1 MLPENITAIIA
12 RNERWSG
19 EAASEPYEAGWAHE
33 AVFFIRA
40 LKAPLGR
47 AARGWVEISPDGMH
61 WVREGT
67 EFQMPSDLDSIAAAR
82 ISHFGNWLRVA
93 ARFDEGAECT
103 VLVTLH
109 LKA

>member
-1 MLPENITAIIA
+1 MLPENITAIVA

-19 EAASEPYEAGWAHE
+19 HAASEPYEAGWAHE

-40 LKAPLGR
+40 LKDVQGIQPKVR
-47 AARGWVEISPDGMH
+47 VEMSPDGMR
-61 WVREGT
+61 WVPEGT
-67 EFQMPSDLDSIAAAR
+67 EALMPAEKDGITTLR
-82 ISHFGNWLRVA
+82 IRHFGNWLRVA
-93 ARFDEGAECT
+93 ADFPSGSEAT